1 MNRPEIRIVQDQ
13 QEEIKPAD
21 ISQNEAEM
29 LLAKY
34 GYKSN
39 SQTYQEPQPQSFDP
53 TRDLSYEEMCRLE
66 DEKLRA
72 ETERQRKEDVAD
84 KRRKERSEKT
94 KDYDNYKVPR
104 VYHLVHPKRLR
115 KDINNYDYKGN
126 F

>member
-1 MNRPEIRIVQDQ
+1 MNRPEVRIVQDQ

-39 SQTYQEPQPQSFDP
+39 QSYQDFQPQSFDP

-66 DEKLRA
+66 DEKLRQQLHEQMMKA
-72 ETERQRKEDVAD
+72 
-84 KRRKERSEKT
+84 
-94 KDYDNYKVPR
+94 NG
-104 VYHLVHPKRLR
+104 PKPYTFGG
-115 KDINNYDYKGN
+115 NYDANTTYGTDADSGYTFKVN
-126 F
+126 IVSDMPLPRRDY